1 MNKDKEVLKYNLET
15 GIFDVINDSLM
26 PYQLKGSIRQ
36 GKDRI
41 AFIQN
46 YQRCNFKIE
55 VDRNDFLTESHYK
68 SFIRKLKEIK

>member
-1 MNKDKEVLKYNLET
+1 MQ
-15 GIFDVINDSLM
+15 IDVDSLVFDNKM
-26 PYQLKGSIRQ
+26 GELAKY
-36 GKDRI
+36 
-41 AFIQN
+41 A